1 VIGMFKAAQKLKVEK
16 EPFWKRKALSEM
28 SKLEWESLCDGC
40 ARCCL
45 HKLEDEDTE
54 EVFYTDVVCRYLDQD
69 ACRCTEYQDRNRLVP
84 NCVWLTP
91 DDVEAFHWLPTTCAY
106 RLVAEGKP
114 LNDWHPLIS
123 GRAESVQEAGIAV
136 TGRCVSEEFVHEE
149 ELEDR
154 IIRWVQQ

>member
-1 VIGMFKAAQKLKVEK
+1 MDRA
-16 EPFWKRKALSEM
+16 
-28 SKLEWESLCDGC
+28 EWESLCDGC